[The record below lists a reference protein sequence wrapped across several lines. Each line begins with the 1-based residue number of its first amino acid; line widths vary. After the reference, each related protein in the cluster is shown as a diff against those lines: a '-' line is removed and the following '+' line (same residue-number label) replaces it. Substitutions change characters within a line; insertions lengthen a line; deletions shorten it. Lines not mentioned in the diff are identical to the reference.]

1 MNIGIFFSRKKILV
15 DTLYYLLA
23 SVIPSLLLLVINPFL
38 AKELSPKDYAIIGY
52 ISSFA
57 SIVTPIVTF
66 MLMRYYFSNYF
77 RVDTGQQDLIRR
89 TMIQTLIVF
98 SFLLSILVIIG
109 ISIYH
114 YYFNS
119 SSTIPLYPY
128 VLLYVLSIWLGAIF
142 TFQLSEYRI
151 QRLSKKYFCLSISN
165 GIVKVLML
173 FSFVV
178 LLGFGALGY
187 ELAVFLTALVYFI
200 FSLYRY
206 RNLVFGKINKQILF
220 ESLNFCWPIAL
231 AGCLEFFSH
240 GLGRVMLERV
250 GNDIEYGYYSVG
262 NQFSI
267 YMNLITTALFMAFNP
282 DIYENTV
289 QGNNGKLLKILTI
302 LLVVE
307 SITVFLFILLA
318 PYIINLLTAG
328 RYVFSVRY
336 AQILSLSQIFILIFN
351 YINDVT
357 IAYGYTK
364 IIMWTKIIVG
374 LLSIM
379 ILQFL
384 INKYSYI
391 GAAWGQSIIY
401 IFYIIINLGLLF
413 TMKYKRS
420 NVNFK

>member
-1 MNIGIFFSRKKILV
+1 
-15 DTLYYLLA
+15 
-23 SVIPSLLLLVINPFL
+23 
-38 AKELSPKDYAIIGY
+38 
-52 ISSFA
+52 
-57 SIVTPIVTF
+57 
-66 MLMRYYFSNYF
+66 
-77 RVDTGQQDLIRR
+77 
-89 TMIQTLIVF
+89 
-98 SFLLSILVIIG
+98 
-109 ISIYH
+109 
-114 YYFNS
+114 
-119 SSTIPLYPY
+119 
-128 VLLYVLSIWLGAIF
+128 
-142 TFQLSEYRI
+142 
-151 QRLSKKYFCLSISN
+151 
-165 GIVKVLML
+165 
-173 FSFVV
+173 
-178 LLGFGALGY
+178 
-187 ELAVFLTALVYFI
+187 
-200 FSLYRY
+200 
-206 RNLVFGKINKQILF
+206 
-220 ESLNFCWPIAL
+220 
-231 AGCLEFFSH
+231 
-240 GLGRVMLERV
+240 
-250 GNDIEYGYYSVG
+250 
-262 NQFSI
+262 
-267 YMNLITTALFMAFNP
+267 MAFNP

>member
-151 QRLSKKYFCLSISN
+151 QRLSKKYFCLS
-165 GIVKVLML
+165 L
-173 FSFVV
+173 
-178 LLGFGALGY
+178 
-187 ELAVFLTALVYFI
+187 
-200 FSLYRY
+200 
-206 RNLVFGKINKQILF
+206 
-220 ESLNFCWPIAL
+220 
-231 AGCLEFFSH
+231 
-240 GLGRVMLERV
+240 
-250 GNDIEYGYYSVG
+250 
-262 NQFSI
+262 
-267 YMNLITTALFMAFNP
+267 
-282 DIYENTV
+282 
-289 QGNNGKLLKILTI
+289 
-302 LLVVE
+302 
-307 SITVFLFILLA
+307 
-318 PYIINLLTAG
+318 
-328 RYVFSVRY
+328 
-336 AQILSLSQIFILIFN
+336 
-351 YINDVT
+351 
-357 IAYGYTK
+357 
-364 IIMWTKIIVG
+364 
-374 LLSIM
+374 
-379 ILQFL
+379 
-384 INKYSYI
+384 
-391 GAAWGQSIIY
+391 
-401 IFYIIINLGLLF
+401 
-413 TMKYKRS
+413 
-420 NVNFK
+420 